1 MYWCETTELQYTAGS
16 QLLTIIN
23 LENLNTQ
30 HSNYNMN

>member
-1 MYWCETTELQYTAGS
+1 MYWCETTELQYTAGR
-16 QLLTIIN
+16 QLLAIII

>member
-1 MYWCETTELQYTAGS
+1 MYWCETTELQYTAGG

-23 LENLNTQ
+23 LEHVNTQ